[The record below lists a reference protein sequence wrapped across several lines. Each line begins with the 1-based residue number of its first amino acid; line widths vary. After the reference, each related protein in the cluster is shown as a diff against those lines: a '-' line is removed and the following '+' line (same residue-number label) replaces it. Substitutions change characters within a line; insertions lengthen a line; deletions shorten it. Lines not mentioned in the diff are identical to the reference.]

1 MYNAFV
7 RLSKIFQRNRYTL
20 TIFNDMM
27 DRSILSERL
36 NNAYKHLMDN
46 GLVHNKQQFADIVG
60 VQRAVISSAIN
71 NIGRNMTMGLLTK
84 VANAFPDV
92 LSREYLLDG
101 VGEVG
106 KVNGIPHIP
115 FDVAAG
121 SLAVSLGSAT
131 IADCELRPANPL
143 FTSYDFTIE
152 VSGDSMSPYIQHGDI
167 LACKRVGLNTV
178 IIRPSHCY
186 VIDTPEGAVVKHL
199 KVEGDFLVCSSINT
213 SFAPFRIPIVDDMR
227 FAIVVGITRPIKC

>member
-1 MYNAFV
+1 M
-7 RLSKIFQRNRYTL
+7 I
-20 TIFNDMM
+20 
-27 DRSILSERL
+27 DRSIFQERL
-36 NNAYKHLMDN
+36 VNAYNYLLNN
-46 GLVHNKQQFADIVG
+46 GLVHSKAQVAEI
-60 VQRAVISSAIN
+60 
-71 NIGRNMTMGLLTK
+71 MGLDKGYVNSAFSNSGRTLTKGFLTK

-92 LSREYLLDG
+92 LNRDYLLNG

-121 SLAVSLGSAT
+121 ATNVALGSASL
-131 IADCELRPANPL
+131 ADCELRPVNPL
-143 FTSYDFTIE
+143 FSSYDFTIE

-178 IIRPSHCY
+178 IIRSSHCF

-199 KVEGDFLVCSSINT
+199 KVDGDFLVCSSINP
-213 SFAPFRIPIVDDMR
+213 SFAPFRLPIHDDMR
-227 FAIVVGITRPIKC
+227 FAMVVGITRPITG

>member
-1 MYNAFV
+1 
-7 RLSKIFQRNRYTL
+7 
-20 TIFNDMM
+20 
-27 DRSILSERL
+27 
-36 NNAYKHLMDN
+36 MDN

-213 SFAPFRIPIVDDMR
+213 SFAPFKIPIVDDMR

>member
-1 MYNAFV
+1 M
-7 RLSKIFQRNRYTL
+7 I
-20 TIFNDMM
+20 
-27 DRSILSERL
+27 DRSIFQERL
-36 NNAYKHLMDN
+36 VKAYNYLLDN
-46 GLVHNKQQFADIVG
+46 GFVHTKQQFAKAIGKSSGDV
-60 VQRAVISSAIN
+60 SSALN
-71 NIGRNMTMGLLTK
+71 NYGRVLTKGFLTK

-101 VGEVG
+101 IGEVG

-121 SLAVSLGSAT
+121 ATNVALGSACLT
-131 IADCELRPANPL
+131 DCELRPANPL
-143 FTSYDFTIE
+143 FSSYDFTIE

-178 IIRPSHCY
+178 IIRPSHCF

-199 KVEGDFLVCSSINT
+199 KVDGDFLVCSSINP
-213 SFAPFRIPIVDDMR
+213 SFAPFRLPIHDDMR
-227 FAIVVGITRPIKC
+227 FAMVVGITRPITG